1 MRPTGSREDD
11 RSRLGAP
18 SHGDPIRRRSV
29 LTGAGTL
36 PLIPRLPRHTFPVVA
51 WLLLAA
57 PAPAAAAPPACE
69 RTPLASATLR
79 DDDGFITMPVAVA
92 GRAASMLV
100 DTGSDTG
107 LLTEQGAAGL
117 GLERDRSRRT
127 SLQGTGGTGRTVP
140 NAILPALRIGALVL
154 PGGSVP
160 VGTLPAMPFI
170 APPVA
175 GLIGADVLARFDV
188 EMDLPHRRIVFWRVA
203 LGSVACAPPP
213 AWSGAYDAVP
223 LSISG
228 GRAMLSATLD
238 GHPITALLDSGARS
252 RIVSTRAAAR
262 VGVGADQLGADP
274 GGINAGIDLHDSTY
288 HWHRFHTLAIGH
300 ETFDNPVLTVAP
312 VAERVDL
319 LLGADWFATRD
330 VWISYATA
338 TLFVRR

>member
-11 RSRLGAP
+11 RYGVASP
-18 SHGDPIRRRSV
+18 SDRDPVRSHSI

-36 PLIPRLPRHTFPVVA
+36 PLTLRLPRRVLPVVA

-57 PAPAAAAPPACE
+57 SAPAAAAPPACE
-69 RTPLASATLR
+69 RTPLASAALR

-92 GRAASMLV
+92 GRVASMLV

-117 GLERDRSRRT
+117 GLQRDQSRRT
-127 SLQGTGGTGRTVP
+127 TLQGTVRPVP
-140 NAILPALRIGALVL
+140 N
-154 PGGSVP
+154 GSVP

-170 APPVA
+170 TPPVA

-223 LSISG
+223 LAISG